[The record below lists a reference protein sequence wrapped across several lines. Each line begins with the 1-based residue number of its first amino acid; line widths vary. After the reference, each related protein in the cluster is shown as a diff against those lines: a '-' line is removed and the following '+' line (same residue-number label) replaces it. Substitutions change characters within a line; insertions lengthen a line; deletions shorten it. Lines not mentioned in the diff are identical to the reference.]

1 MNSSDKKL
9 LSGNSP
15 PRIAIPD
22 GKGGY
27 TYEELETFD
36 LRKPRTPGILPIEVG
51 TRRGIV
57 PAPDRD
63 RLVQPAP
70 GEKAATELAPQL
82 GKALPAKKSPH
93 PADRP
98 GWPAKGSK
106 R

>member
-1 MNSSDKKL
+1 MNSPDNRPIP
-9 LSGNSP
+9 GNFP

-51 TRRGIV
+51 TRRGVIA
-57 PAPDRD
+57 APDRD
-63 RLVQPAP
+63 GLVQPAP
-70 GEKAATELAPQL
+70 GEKAATEHARQL
-82 GKALPAKKSPH
+82 GKALAPTKSPH

-98 GWPAKGSK
+98 GGPARGSK